1 MKTLLQ
7 ISINAFLRHW
17 FKRGQK
23 MKFWMVCPKNPL
35 FEGFQLRFAPLLLKK
50 YLGLFSGIGS
60 GLVQTSY
67 KRFGEE
73 LNAQQGN

>member
-1 MKTLLQ
+1 
-7 ISINAFLRHW
+7 
-17 FKRGQK
+17 
-23 MKFWMVCPKNPL
+23 MVCPKNPL